1 MLSVYI
7 IHVGSLSCQL
17 SLTAPECWQADLPAV
32 APVILT
38 LLLCADVR
46 KFYGVIHKD
55 LKKGDRLVF
64 EVTHQFNTYEFDGV
78 KELLFT
84 TAGPFGNRNLTFGII
99 WLIMGVLNG
108 TITFVYIG
116 LGWHQL
122 WNPDR
127 RVEDL
132 RKRWAKGSKM
142 YRAQNASNM
151 VPSDVH

>member
-1 MLSVYI
+1 MHVSI
-7 IHVGSLSCQL
+7 IIFL
-17 SLTAPECWQADLPAV
+17 A
-32 APVILT
+32 
-38 LLLCADVR
+38 CADVR
-46 KFYGVIHKD
+46 KFFGIIHKD

-64 EVTHQFNTYEFDGV
+64 EVTHQFNTYGFDGV

-84 TAGPFGNRNLTFGII
+84 TAGPFGNRNLTFGIV

-132 RKRWAKGSKM
+132 RKRWGKGSKFSGM
-142 YRAQNASNM
+142 QGTNGMSPAEMHRS
-151 VPSDVH
+151 

>member
-1 MLSVYI
+1 MHVQHRTFNDTPRAPSSSKTWRVML
-7 IHVGSLSCQL
+7 
-17 SLTAPECWQADLPAV
+17 
-32 APVILT
+32 
-38 LLLCADVR
+38 ADVR
-46 KFYGVIHKD
+46 KFFGIIHKD

-64 EVTHQFNTYEFDGV
+64 EVTHQYNTYDFDGV

-84 TAGPFGNRNLTFGII
+84 TAGPFGNRNLTFGIV
-99 WLIMGVLNG
+99 WLVMGVLNG

-132 RKRWAKGSKM
+132 RKRWAKGSKSFGM
-142 YRAQNASNM
+142 PHANPADM
-151 VPSDVH
+151 HTH